1 MGLEPTTLSLDP
13 PVGGLPT
20 ELRFIQIFSTKF
32 PALCSLS
39 GKWGSNPRPS
49 AWIRQLADVSDY
61 WRTTNRA
68 TFYSNIF
75 N

>member
-1 MGLEPTTLSLDP
+1 MGIEPTTLSLDP

-49 AWIRQLADVSDY
+49 ACDPPMGGLPTELLPQFVSMIL
-61 WRTTNRA
+61 
-68 TFYSNIF
+68 SL
-75 N
+75 